1 VARTEAEAVNYAKD
15 QFLSLVSHE
24 LRTPLTSILGWLR
37 VLRTGK
43 SERAGR
49 ALDVIERSVRI
60 QTKLTEDLLD
70 VSRMVTGRFR
80 LDVAPVDLAAIVRA
94 AVDAIRPEA
103 GAKGVRVELEIHVA
117 PDPIPGDPERLQQVA
132 SNLLGNAVKFTPE
145 GGLIDVRLD
154 EVDSGVR
161 FVVRDTGKGIDPEF
175 RPHIFERFRQ
185 ADQVA
190 SRDKGGLGLGL
201 AIARHLVELHGGR
214 ITVESEGEGKGAT
227 FTVVLPRVAEDA
239 RESRPA

>member
-1 VARTEAEAVNYAKD
+1 
-15 QFLSLVSHE
+15 VSHE
-24 LRTPLTSILGWLR
+24 LRTPLTAILGWLR
-37 VLRTGK
+37 VLRSGK
-43 SERAGR
+43 SERVGR
-49 ALDVIERSVRI
+49 ALDVIERSVRV

-80 LDVAPVDLAAIVRA
+80 LDVGPVDVAAIVRA
-94 AVDAIRPEA
+94 AVDAIRPDA
-103 GAKGVRVELEIHVA
+103 GAKGVRVELAVHVA
-117 PDPIPGDPERLQQVA
+117 PEPIPGDPDRLQQVV

-154 EVDSGVR
+154 ESDAAVR
-161 FVVRDTGKGIDPEF
+161 FVVRDTGKGIDPAF

-214 ITVESEGEGKGAT
+214 ITAESEGDGKGAT
-227 FTVVLPRVAEDA
+227 FTVVLPRAVAEDRA
-239 RESRPA
+239 VHPA